1 MLGPDL
7 GGTDA
12 DERGPER
19 PVGEDLGLDG
29 LGLDEPGIEDPG
41 PDPSA
46 EQYFDDEVPKRLRR
60 EFLLQAG
67 GLNLGLLSTAS
78 GALVL
83 GFTGALQVGIGLV
96 LLGLVLL
103 AITVWRYVHH
113 AP

>member
-7 GGTDA
+7 DGSAVDGRGADGPAGDA
-12 DERGPER
+12 
-19 PVGEDLGLDG
+19 LGLDG
-29 LGLDEPGIEDPG
+29 PPVDEPG
-41 PDPSA
+41 PDTSA
-46 EQYFDDEVPKRLRR
+46 DQLLDAEVPKRLRR

-83 GFTGALQVGIGLV
+83 GFTGALRMGIGLV
-96 LLGLVLL
+96 LLGAVLL
-103 AITVWRYVHH
+103 AITAWRYVHH